1 MVNAYNNPAPLDLN
15 CERLKERV
23 IMVTGA
29 SAGIGAA
36 AVRRFALEGATVYA
50 TARRQDRVAGLEN
63 ALRAEGLD
71 VWGLRCDV
79 CSEDSIAAA
88 IEVIVS
94 RQGRI
99 DGGFN
104 NAAIAGDFRLLHETG
119 ADVFDGVI
127 ATNLRGVF
135 LSMKHQIAAMLRVGN
150 AGSIVNTSS
159 TGGLIGSQF
168 TSAYS
173 ASKYA
178 LEGLVRCA
186 ALEYARAGIRIN
198 SIAPGPTDTEMLQSF
213 QPDEDARA
221 LLASQTPMN
230 HIAHPDDI
238 ARCAAFLLSDE
249 ARWTTGSILPC
260 EGGMTAGPIISPIGV
275 AAGPAD

>member
-1 MVNAYNNPAPLDLN
+1 MSKVYNNPRPLELS
-15 CERLKERV
+15 CERLKARV
-23 IMVTGA
+23 VMVTGA

-50 TARRQDRVAGLEN
+50 TARRRERVKELESSLRAQGLE
-63 ALRAEGLD
+63 
-71 VWGLRCDV
+71 VWGLHCDV
-79 CSEDSIAAA
+79 CDEASISGVV
-88 IEVIVS
+88 ETIVA
-94 RQGRI
+94 RHGRI

-104 NAAIAGDFRLLHETG
+104 NAAIAGDFSLLHETR
-119 ADVFDGVI
+119 AEMFDAVI

-150 AGSIVNTSS
+150 TGSIVNTSS

-198 SIAPGPTDTEMLQSF
+198 SIAPGPTDTEMLEAF
-213 QPDEDARA
+213 QPDEAARA

-260 EGGMTAGPIISPIGV
+260 EGGMTAGPMISPIGT
-275 AAGPAD
+275 AAKLD